1 MTHDIKS
8 RKYGKYKFK
17 KKNVSFICLGQSDMN
32 LASVAYFG
40 FMIIK
45 VTLHKTI
52 RNNDFLR
59 NNDVILFSTSPLVA
73 FFPVRGVV
81 FRIFPIISTSSL
93 AQGNCDR
100 GMGT

>member
-1 MTHDIKS
+1 
-8 RKYGKYKFK
+8 
-17 KKNVSFICLGQSDMN
+17 MN

-59 NNDVILFSTSPLVA
+59 NNVA
-73 FFPVRGVV
+73 LKVDAVKHGCADDFKR
-81 FRIFPIISTSSL
+81 SSRVASL
-93 AQGNCDR
+93 
-100 GMGT
+100 

>member
-1 MTHDIKS
+1 MTHTIKS

-32 LASVAYFG
+32 LASVAYFA
-40 FMIIK
+40 FVIIK

-59 NNDVILFSTSPLVA
+59 NNVA
-73 FFPVRGVV
+73 LKVDAVKHGCADDFKGS
-81 FRIFPIISTSSL
+81 FRAASL
-93 AQGNCDR
+93 
-100 GMGT
+100 

>member
-1 MTHDIKS
+1 
-8 RKYGKYKFK
+8 
-17 KKNVSFICLGQSDMN
+17 MN

-59 NNDVILFSTSPLVA
+59 NNVA
-73 FFPVRGVV
+73 LKVDTVKHGCADDFKR
-81 FRIFPIISTSSL
+81 SSRAASL
-93 AQGNCDR
+93 
-100 GMGT
+100 

>member
-17 KKNVSFICLGQSDMN
+17 KKNVSFICLGQSDIN

-40 FMIIK
+40 FLIIK

-52 RNNDFLR
+52 RNDDFLR
-59 NNDVILFSTSPLVA
+59 NN
-73 FFPVRGVV
+73 VV
-81 FRIFPIISTSSL
+81 LKVDTVKHGCADDFKRSSRAASL
-93 AQGNCDR
+93 
-100 GMGT
+100 